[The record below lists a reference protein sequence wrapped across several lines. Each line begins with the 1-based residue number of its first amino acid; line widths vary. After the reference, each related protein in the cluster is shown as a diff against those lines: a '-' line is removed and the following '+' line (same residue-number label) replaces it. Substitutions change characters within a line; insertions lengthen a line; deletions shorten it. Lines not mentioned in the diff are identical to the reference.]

1 MAMASKK
8 GVERKRGNRLGFWIF
23 RAAANV
29 FGLRGAYGLLYFA
42 GLYYLIFDRAM
53 VDASMAYVRRRFPD
67 HGAFR
72 RMLDVYLLFVNQGE
86 SLIDRHYVAAGGT
99 GIDLKLFGYEKIKEH
114 LAEGNKGMIFLTAH
128 VGNWQV
134 ATTALRKLNRTVYL
148 MMRPEDNAAVKE
160 ALNIDSDQEKIR
172 ILYTDGSL
180 GGVVEALK
188 AISQG
193 GIVSIMGDRTYGYDS
208 MEASLLGSPVRF
220 PYGAFSL
227 AAAARCPVAVL
238 LSAKVNVKKYATDI
252 SHIIDPPAGKRGSR
266 DPEIQACVQEYA
278 SILEEYADR
287 YPYQWFVFRDMWQG
301 NT

>member
-1 MAMASKK
+1 MASKK
-8 GVERKRGNRLGFWIF
+8 GVERKRGNRAGFWFF
-23 RAAANV
+23 RTAAMV
-29 FGLRGAYGLLYFA
+29 FGLRGAYGLLYFVS
-42 GLYYLIFDRAM
+42 LYYLIFDHA
-53 VDASMAYVRRRFPD
+53 VVAASMAYVRRRFPD
-67 HGAFR
+67 HGALR
-72 RMLDVYLLFVNQGE
+72 RMIDVYLLFVNQGK
-86 SLIDRHYVAAGGT
+86 SLIDRYYVAAGGSDI
-99 GIDLKLFGYEKIKEH
+99 GLELVGYEKIKDQ
-114 LAEGNKGMIFLTAH
+114 LADGRKGMIFLTAH

-148 MMRPEDNAAVKE
+148 MMRPEDNVAVKE
-160 ALNIDSDQEKIR
+160 TLNIDSEQGTIR

-208 MEASLLGSPVRF
+208 KEASLLGGAVRF
-220 PYGAFSL
+220 PYGAFSI

-238 LSAKVNVKKYATDI
+238 LSAKVGVKKYATDI
-252 SHIIDPPAGKRGSR
+252 SHMIDPPVGKRGSKES
-266 DPEIQACVQEYA
+266 EIQACVQEFA
-278 SILEEYADR
+278 RILEEYAGR